1 MQDIYLEIKI
11 QFPTM
16 YLIQKADLKI
26 EISCR
31 TSRLEKVQGL
41 FGALNATGI
50 TAIKRLLVFLYSD
63 Q

>member
-1 MQDIYLEIKI
+1 MEDIYLEIKI
-11 QFPTM
+11 QFLTM

-41 FGALNATGI
+41 VGALNATGI
-50 TAIKRLLVFLYSD
+50 TAIKRLLVFLFSD